1 VLLFLVII
9 TALLPTTS
17 SVPTTIMI
25 NAQGSS
31 GDNNRGSSETDK
43 QEMGICEVGAGGPCN
58 GDTNSK

>member
-1 VLLFLVII
+1 
-9 TALLPTTS
+9 
-17 SVPTTIMI
+17 MI